1 MKSINPLSS
10 LFLALLI
17 TALLWSTSLAVAQT
31 NNSLKPLVAGNTAFG
46 LDLYAQLKATE
57 GNLFFSPYSIS
68 TCLAMTYAGA
78 RGGTEKQMAQVLH
91 FGNNQDKVQALFGTL
106 QNQLNEAQKKQEIQL
121 NVANGLWAQK
131 GHPFL
136 SAFLDI
142 ARKQYDANVNQVDF
156 RTSAGPARNEINDWV
171 SQKTKGKI
179 TNLIPQG
186 MLNPM
191 TRLVLVNAIYFK
203 GRWSTQFKKGSTTNA
218 PFSVTGD
225 RKMQVPLMNITENF
239 NYAEPEGLQ
248 VLELPYVGNDVSMVV
263 LLSRENNGLKTLE
276 NSLSVPK
283 LYEWLT
289 QLHSQ
294 KVNVF
299 LPKFKLTDQF
309 SLAKTLAAMGMT
321 APFSPQAD
329 FSGMDGGH
337 DLFISDVVHKAYV
350 DVNEEG
356 TEAAAAT
363 SVGMRALA
371 VRRPASIPVF
381 RADHPFIFLIRD
393 THTDSILF
401 LGRLLDPTK

>member
-1 MKSINPLSS
+1 MIAMHPSR
-10 LFLALLI
+10 LLLV
-17 TALLWSTSLAVAQT
+17 TLLMTSLLQSDSPAVAQT
-31 NNSLKPLVAGNTAFG
+31 NNLQPLVTGNTAFG
-46 LDLYAQLKATE
+46 LDLYSQLKANE

-78 RGGTEKQMAQVLH
+78 RGDTEKQMAQVFH
-91 FGNNQDKVQALFGTL
+91 FGNNQDQIPVLFGTL
-106 QNQLNEAQKKQEIQL
+106 QKQLNEAQKKQEIQL
-121 NVANGLWAQK
+121 NVANGLWAQRSY
-131 GHPFL
+131 PFL
-136 SAFLDI
+136 PAFLDI
-142 ARKQYDANVNQVDF
+142 ARRHYKANVNQIDF
-156 RTSAGPARNEINDWV
+156 RTSAENARTEINDWV

-203 GRWSTQFKKGSTTNA
+203 GHWATQFKKSNTTNA

-225 RKMQVPLMNITENF
+225 RKVQAPLMNLTENF
-239 NYAEPEGLQ
+239 NYAESEGLQ

-263 LLSRENNGLKTLE
+263 LLPRENNGLQALE
-276 NSLSVPK
+276 NSLTAPK
-283 LYEWLT
+283 LNDWLA

-299 LPKFKLTDQF
+299 LLKFKLTDQF
-309 SLAKTLAAMGMT
+309 SLADTLARLGMP

-329 FSGMDGGH
+329 FSGMDGAR
-337 DLFISDVVHKAYV
+337 DLFISAVVHKAYV

-363 SVGMRALA
+363 GVGVRGMA
-371 VRRPASIPVF
+371 VRRPAPIPIF

-393 THTDSILF
+393 THSGSVLF
-401 LGRLLDPTK
+401 LGRVVDPSK